1 MEIKSGLAPTDV
13 LRRIRLPNPVR
24 RLEPLRHNST
34 LLNIRHIRQ
43 KNNALPDTHNWR
55 SAPLTGTEN
64 DPNGRVWRVRDHAW
78 ERGITERC
86 VLLAAR
92 HTPHKSHS
100 GSPSERP
107 SVGRGPNCEP
117 VRSPCTINLLLE
129 QWAVFLT
136 RNDPVPKWRNWQT
149 RMVQVHV
156 PARVWGFES
165 LLRHQSMVRAP
176 RFLTLWGFA
185 LKAPRKSNLIPEAI
199 PGRGHPVSADAGGT
213 PNALRVGRRCTRCG
227 NRPRCRARGR
237 SWQQ

>member
-1 MEIKSGLAPTDV
+1 MANKHKPPVRLTLPPRLAVPADYGVEIKSGLAPTDV

-107 SVGRGPNCEP
+107 SVGRGPK
-117 VRSPCTINLLLE
+117 
-129 QWAVFLT
+129 VFS
-136 RNDPVPKWRNWQT
+136 NP
-149 RMVQVHV
+149 RM
-156 PARVWGFES
+156 S
-165 LLRHQSMVRAP
+165 LK
-176 RFLTLWGFA
+176 G
-185 LKAPRKSNLIPEAI
+185 N
-199 PGRGHPVSADAGGT
+199 GAGGEEGSF
-213 PNALRVGRRCTRCG
+213 RK
-227 NRPRCRARGR
+227 
-237 SWQQ
+237 